1 VKQIKKIKMSKA
13 ITSMIKCQE
22 NRKAGKQISTTEKR
36 AIEMV
41 NNFIS
46 NKLSFEE
53 MILVLNESTSKEDSP
68 EMLAILEK
76 ANDRIKIL
84 IRLEEL
90 EKKYS

>member
-1 VKQIKKIKMSKA
+1 MSKA

-22 NRKAGKQISTTEKR
+22 NRKAGIQISIAEKR

-53 MILVLNESTSKEDSP
+53 MILVLNKSISKEDSP